1 MTNKKEEKIE
11 SVFASPQKVL
21 SDKSWAVLNR
31 KPVISFTIESPAE
44 KGNRIAREIFEEY

>member
-44 KGNRIAREIFEEY
+44 KARRINEEIHEQW